1 MNYVITNL
9 ETNAV
14 VAYAQTL
21 EEAFS
26 LAYTDDGAALDIA
39 EMDHELFEVA
49 DEFEPPF

>member
-14 VAYAQTL
+14 VAYARSL

-26 LAYTDDGAALDIA
+26 LAYGDDGATLDIA
-39 EMDHELFEVA
+39 EMDHEEVDVA

>member
-1 MNYVITNL
+1 MNYIITNL

-14 VAYAQTL
+14 VAYARTL

-26 LAYTDDGAALDIA
+26 LAYGDDGASLDIA
-39 EMDHELFEVA
+39 EIDHEELDFA